1 MKDLPS
7 HSAVDATDS
16 ARAAETAERH
26 RRLAAGTLPLPNLAL
41 RGGITLFVL
50 YGLLGLLMVILA
62 ETGFI
67 SPLNA
72 LGVGVA
78 LALVQYLLAP
88 WLIDLSLSW
97 AYSMTWVKPED
108 LPLHLREFV
117 ARVCAAEQMRFPSF
131 GLIHDGAPQAFTY
144 GHRPGNARIVI
155 SQGLLDLLE
164 PGEAEAVVAHEIG
177 HARNW
182 DMVLMTIASVV
193 PLLAYSAYRALIESD
208 DDDDKK
214 GSTIYVAVAAY
225 VVYIATE
232 YLVLWFSRTREY
244 AADRYAARVTGA
256 PNSLAT
262 ALVKIAYGLAAQDK
276 PSDFGT
282 EERKHRRRSPA
293 GAIGALNI
301 FDRGTA
307 VSMVM
312 ASGATHGTLDPG
324 RVKNAM
330 QWDLWNPWAGWH
342 EIHSTHPLVARRI
355 DHLGDL
361 AAALGQRP
369 LVVFD
374 RHQPESYWDEF
385 LVDVFCWC
393 LPVPGFLV
401 TLGAGVALAGA
412 TSAAAGP
419 TAALPMLGSLWVLAA
434 GLLAWG
440 GGKLLQNRFRYSRGS
455 FPNLTVAALLG
466 QIKVSA
472 IRPVPTTLTGT
483 IIGKGV
489 PGLVWSEDF
498 VLRDDTGI
506 MFLDY
511 RQPMAIWEMLF
522 GFAKARA
529 FQGANVRVS
538 GWYRRAPQPFLQI
551 DRIEVI
557 QPAEGRR
564 PPVFSRSYVPVLDRW
579 FGIAL
584 VVAGGLVATL
594 AALGTLGGG

>member
-1 MKDLPS
+1 MDAPS
-7 HSAVDATDS
+7 PGSVVEATDAT
-16 ARAAETAERH
+16 RLAEAGERH

-50 YGLLGLLMVILA
+50 YGLLGLLMVVLA
-62 ETGFI
+62 EMRFI
-67 SPLNA
+67 DPLTA
-72 LGVGVA
+72 LGIGVA
-78 LALVQYLLAP
+78 TALIQYLLAP

-108 LPLHLREFV
+108 LPPHLREFV
-117 ARVCAAEQMRFPSF
+117 ARVCAAERMRFPSF
-131 GLIHDGAPQAFTY
+131 GLIRDGAPQAFTY

-164 PGEAEAVVAHEIG
+164 PGESEAVVAHEIG

-193 PLLAYSAYRALIESD
+193 PLLAYSAYRALMESD

-214 GSTIYVAVAAY
+214 GNTVYLAVAAY
-225 VVYIATE
+225 VVYIVAE

-244 AADRYAARVTGA
+244 AADRYAARMTGA
-256 PNSLAT
+256 PNALAT
-262 ALVKIAYGLAAQDK
+262 ALVKIAYGLAAQDT
-276 PSDFGT
+276 PSEHGREEGT
-282 EERKHRRRSPA
+282 QRRRSPAGA

-312 ASGATHGTLDPG
+312 ASGATRGTLDPG

-342 EIHSTHPLVARRI
+342 ELHSTHPLVARRI
-355 DHLGDL
+355 DYLGDI
-361 AAALGQRP
+361 AASLGQAP

-374 RHQPESYWDEF
+374 RRQPESYWDEF
-385 LVDVFCWC
+385 LVDLFYWC
-393 LPVPGFLV
+393 LPVPGIVF
-401 TLGAGVALAGA
+401 TLCAGIALAGGA
-412 TSAAAGP
+412 ASEGGLVSAVPLAQSWA
-419 TAALPMLGSLWVLAA
+419 VLSG
-434 GLLAWG
+434 GLIAWG
-440 GGKLLQNRFRYSRGS
+440 VGKLLQHRFRYPRGS

-472 IRPVPTTLTGT
+472 IRPVPATLTGT
-483 IIGKGV
+483 IVGKGV

-522 GFAKARA
+522 GFTRARA
-529 FQGANVRVS
+529 FQGANVRVN

-557 QPAEGRR
+557 LPGDGRR
-564 PPVFSRSYVPVLDRW
+564 PPVASRSYVPGLDRW

-584 VVAGGLVATL
+584 VVAGGVVAALATL
-594 AALGTLGGG
+594 G

>member
-1 MKDLPS
+1 MNDRV
-7 HSAVDATDS
+7 VDSPVELTDA
-16 ARAAETAERH
+16 ARAADLAERH
-26 RRLAAGTLPLPNLAL
+26 RRVAAGTLPLPNLAL
-41 RGGITLFVL
+41 RGGVTLVIL
-50 YGLLGLLMVILA
+50 YGLLGLLLTVFV

-67 SPLNA
+67 SPQTA
-72 LGVGVA
+72 LVVGVA
-78 LALVQYLLAP
+78 TALFQYLVGP
-88 WLIDLSLSW
+88 WLIDLTLSW
-97 AYSMTWVKPED
+97 TYDMTWIRQED
-108 LPLHLREFV
+108 LPAHLREFV
-117 ARVCAAEQMRFPSF
+117 ARVCAAERMRFPSF

-164 PGEAEAVVAHEIG
+164 PAESEAVVAHEIG

-182 DMVLMTIASVV
+182 DMALMTIASVV
-193 PLLAYSAYRALIESD
+193 PLIAYSVYRWLIESD
-208 DDDDKK
+208 NDDKK
-214 GSTIYVAVAAY
+214 GNAVYLAVGAYAIYMAS
-225 VVYIATE
+225 E

-256 PNSLAT
+256 PNALAT

-276 PSDFGT
+276 PSESGT
-282 EERKHRRRSPA
+282 EERARRRSPAGA

-312 ASGATHGTLDPG
+312 ASGATQGTLDTG

-342 EIHSTHPLVARRI
+342 ELHSTHPLIARRI
-355 DHLGDL
+355 DHLGDV
-361 AAALGQRP
+361 AAALGQAP

-374 RHQPESYWDEF
+374 RRQPESYWDEF
-385 LVDVFCWC
+385 LVDLFCWC
-393 LPVPGFLV
+393 LPLPGLVV
-401 TLGAGVALAGA
+401 TLCAGISLVGGATFAGETLPAIPLQWSWAVLAG
-412 TSAAAGP
+412 
-419 TAALPMLGSLWVLAA
+419 
-434 GLLAWG
+434 GLIAWG
-440 GGKLLQNRFRYSRGS
+440 VGKLLQHRFRYPRGS

-472 IRPVPTTLTGT
+472 IRPVPATLTGT
-483 IIGKGV
+483 IVGKGV

-511 RQPMAIWEMLF
+511 RQPLAIWESLF
-522 GFAKARA
+522 GFTRARA
-529 FQGANVRVS
+529 FQGANVRVN

-557 QPAEGRR
+557 LPGDGRH
-564 PPVFSRSYVPVLDRW
+564 PPVISRSYVPGLDRW

-584 VVAGGLVATL
+584 VVAGGVVAVL
-594 AALGTLGGG
+594 AATGLAGRS